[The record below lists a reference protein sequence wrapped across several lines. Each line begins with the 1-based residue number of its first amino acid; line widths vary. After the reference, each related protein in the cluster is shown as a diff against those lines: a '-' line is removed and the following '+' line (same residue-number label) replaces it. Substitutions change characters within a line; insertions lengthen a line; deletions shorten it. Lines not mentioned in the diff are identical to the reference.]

1 MIKKILNSNLLLYF
15 STFLS
20 IFFGI
25 FTLYTFSGTSFVE
38 LNEYNIQLLLIINL
52 IIICLFFFLIIRKLI
67 ILFYKSKKV
76 AGLSTNLNFVKYFI
90 FVTAVPSIFVAVF
103 SLMLFNFG
111 IEKWFDNKVNEVVS
125 NSVEVARNYL
135 EENQNS
141 IKGEILAMA
150 NDLNR
155 NFNLYTENKP
165 VFQNYF
171 DQQSKFRKIEESYLV
186 NKDGIVLFSTSFTN
200 KNNFIPPLKTFIDMA
215 QSGQTILISD
225 ANKNQTNALV
235 KLSTNENI
243 FLYVIR
249 YVDPET
255 VNFLKKTGDAS
266 TFYYK
271 LKSNS
276 LGLQITFAIVYIIIV
291 TSLILLSS
299 IYAINIAN
307 KISKPILKL
316 ISAAKEVAA
325 GNFNAKL
332 KDEKEG
338 NDFKKLYQTFN
349 IMTDEIQAQNKKIAL
364 TERYQAWEMV
374 AKKLAHEIKN
384 PLTPITL
391 SIDRIR
397 EKYSKQISTD
407 KADFENYLNIISR
420 QVKDIG
426 KLANEFS
433 DFTRM
438 PEPIKKDNNFKNLI
452 QDTVNLYKLS
462 EKNLSIDLDYASNK
476 DSFKFDLDQISR
488 VLVNIMKNSL
498 EAIHEKLEIEKN
510 LKGKITIKV
519 EDDNDFIYV
528 TIEDNGIGFRSKPKD
543 LTSPLA
549 TTKQHGSGLG
559 LSIVSKILH
568 EHGGDLNFLEKE
580 GGAKV
585 KLNIKINS

>member
-1 MIKKILNSNLLLYF
+1 M
-15 STFLS
+15 
-20 IFFGI
+20 
-25 FTLYTFSGTSFVE
+25 
-38 LNEYNIQLLLIINL
+38 
-52 IIICLFFFLIIRKLI
+52 
-67 ILFYKSKKV
+67 
-76 AGLSTNLNFVKYFI
+76 
-90 FVTAVPSIFVAVF
+90 
-103 SLMLFNFG
+103 
-111 IEKWFDNKVNEVVS
+111 
-125 NSVEVARNYL
+125 
-135 EENQNS
+135 
-141 IKGEILAMA
+141 
-150 NDLNR
+150 
-155 NFNLYTENKP
+155 
-165 VFQNYF
+165 
-171 DQQSKFRKIEESYLV
+171 
-186 NKDGIVLFSTSFTN
+186 
-200 KNNFIPPLKTFIDMA
+200 PPLKTFIDMA

-235 KLSTNENI
+235 KLSNNENI
-243 FLYVIR
+243 FLYVVR

-332 KDEKEG
+332 KDEKEDD
-338 NDFKKLYQTFN
+338 DFKKLYKTFN

-407 KADFENYLNIISR
+407 KADFDNYLNIISR

-433 DFTRM
+433 DFARM

-476 DSFKFDLDQISR
+476 DSFKFDLNQISR
-488 VLVNIMKNSL
+488 VLVNIVKNSL